1 MSALQRVVA
10 MGVPA
15 LVGAAIVYFGFGSA
29 ITGSQL
35 KYYAVE
41 LETGSAGVLEVKKG
55 NECSNGKHKGCL
67 DFAEDRVG
75 LIRFY
80 LKGNKNKIR
89 NCDNSSVDAV
99 ITRIELTTT
108 GESDLPDDEKGDY
121 SVDPDPWLR
130 EDAFPGVQT
139 DGVVYEE
146 LPANARTQ
154 AWLVNLNSHDASEGP
169 KPFWYKITATA
180 CEENDDGT
188 RDTWITDPRGD
199 NRGTN

>member
-1 MSALQRVVA
+1 MSAFKAAAVI
-10 MGVPA
+10 GVPA
-15 LVGAAIVYFGFGSA
+15 LVGAAIVYFGFGFA

-41 LETGSAGVLEVKKG
+41 LERGSAGVLEVKKG
-55 NECSNGKHKGCL
+55 NQCSNGKHKGCL

-80 LKGNKNKIR
+80 MKGNKNKIR
-89 NCDNSSVDAV
+89 NCDNNSVDAV

-108 GESDLPDDEKGDY
+108 GENDEPDDEKGNY
-121 SVDPDPWLR
+121 LIDPAPWLR

-139 DGVVYEE
+139 DGVVYDE
-146 LPANARTQ
+146 LRANARTQ
-154 AWLVNLNSHDASEGP
+154 AWLVNLNSNKASAGA

-180 CEENDDGT
+180 CAKNSNGMYDV
-188 RDTWITDPRGD
+188 WITDPRGD

>member
-1 MSALQRVVA
+1 MSAFKAAALI
-10 MGVPA
+10 GVPA

-41 LETGSAGVLEVKKG
+41 LETESAGVLEVKKG

-80 LKGNKNKIR
+80 MKGNKNKIR
-89 NCDNSSVDAV
+89 TCADSSVKAV

-108 GESDLPDDEKGDY
+108 GENDLPDDEKGNY
-121 SVDPDPWLR
+121 SVYPDAWLR
-130 EDAFPGVQT
+130 EDAFPAVQA

-146 LPANARTQ
+146 LLANARTQ
-154 AWLVNLNSHDASEGP
+154 AWLVNLNSHDASDGA
-169 KPFWYKITATA
+169 KQFWYRITAKA
-180 CEENDDGT
+180 CAKNSNGMYDV
-188 RDTWITDPRGD
+188 WITDPRGD